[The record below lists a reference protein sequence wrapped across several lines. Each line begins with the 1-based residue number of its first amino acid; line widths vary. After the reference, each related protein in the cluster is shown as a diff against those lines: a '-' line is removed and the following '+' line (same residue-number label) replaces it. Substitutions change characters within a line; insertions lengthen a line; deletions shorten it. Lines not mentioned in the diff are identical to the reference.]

1 MMNTKIIFNYLAN
14 QRYEKAPKYDQ
25 GLDFLYS
32 YKEKHR
38 QKYKNDRQYG
48 ILN

>member
-1 MMNTKIIFNYLAN
+1 MMHTITIFDYLAE
-14 QRYEKAPKYDQ
+14 QRYGKAPKYDQ

-38 QKYKNDRQYG
+38 QKYKNDR
-48 ILN
+48 

>member
-1 MMNTKIIFNYLAN
+1 MMYTIIISSLTN
-14 QRYEKAPKYDQ
+14 QRYGKAPKYDQ

-38 QKYKNDRQYG
+38 QKYKNDR
-48 ILN
+48 